1 MSVTD
6 LTADMLTMMRNA
18 NRAKKDSVMIKS
30 SNMLL
35 SICAILKKE
44 GFIENY
50 QKVEDNKQGI
60 IKVYLKYTKKNQAA
74 LKGLKRISTPGL
86 RNYTGYK
93 DIRKVIGG
101 VGISIISTSAGI
113 MTGSEA
119 RSKNIGGEIICY
131 AW

>member
-6 LTADMLTMMRNA
+6 LTADMLTMIRNA
-18 NRAKKDSVMIKS
+18 SSAKKDSVMIKS
-30 SNMLL
+30 SNVLL
-35 SICAILKKE
+35 AISDILKKE

-60 IKVYLKYTKKNQAA
+60 IKVFLKYTKKNTAV
-74 LKGLKRISTPGL
+74 LKGLKRISTPRL

-93 DIRKVIGG
+93 DIKKVIGG
-101 VGISIISTSAGI
+101 VGISIISTSSGI
-113 MTGSEA
+113 MTGYEA
-119 RSKNIGGEIICY
+119 RSKNIGGEVICY